1 MKNDAIYISL
11 FSKLFKFNEIP
22 LSISVVLKL
31 FIYNKLDETNA
42 IVFNCSLFNT
52 FLLLINLI

>member
-11 FSKLFKFNEIP
+11 FSKLLKFNEIS
-22 LSISVVLKL
+22 LFISVVLNL

-42 IVFNCSLFNT
+42 IVFNCSLLNI
-52 FLLLINLI
+52 FLFLINLI